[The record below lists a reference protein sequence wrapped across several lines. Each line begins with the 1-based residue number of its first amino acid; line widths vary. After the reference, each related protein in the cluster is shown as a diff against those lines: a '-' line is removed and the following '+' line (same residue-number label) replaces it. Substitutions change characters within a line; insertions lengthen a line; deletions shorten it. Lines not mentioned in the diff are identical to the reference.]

1 MAKDKKTYFLIT
13 GATGAGKSTLIASLL
28 PPHFEGEAPEHAVKA
43 HGVTKECTTY
53 PIKDT
58 NDQCYFIDTP
68 GMGDNIGVA
77 KTIAKIE
84 KQFRDITIHGI
95 VIAIGI
101 GTGRIDLGSQIA
113 GDVMKSSIFD
123 QNKDALKR
131 VAVVGTK
138 ADKED
143 SEEIECW
150 RKNVGE
156 QFKDV
161 LHGKPG
167 YTVTTG
173 VKKTAK
179 GDTQFKDNNQELLAA
194 LKKIAIKAEALK
206 YDMQDSNALIS
217 SLCSKYGLKTDQAEL
232 IKVLD
237 ETRKQLKMYKEEAE
251 NQRQQKL
258 KYMFFLFLAVVGLYN
273 ALSTAWVIVIGLGVG
288 GIWYTY
294 FL

>member
-28 PPHFEGEAPEHAVKA
+28 PTDFEGKGPEHAVKA

-84 KQFRDITIHGI
+84 KQFQDITIHGI
-95 VIAIGI
+95 VVAIGI

-113 GDVMKSSIFD
+113 GDVMKLSIFD
-123 QNKDALKR
+123 KDKDALKR

-138 ADKED
+138 ADKEEPED
-143 SEEIECW
+143 VEFW
-150 RKNVGE
+150 RTNVGE
-156 QFKDV
+156 QFKEI

-167 YTVTTG
+167 YTVTSG

-179 GDTQFKDNNQELLAA
+179 GDEKYEDNNEELLEA
-194 LKKIAIKAEALK
+194 LKEIAVKAEALK
-206 YDMQDSNALIS
+206 YNMQDSNALIS

-251 NQRQQKL
+251 NQRRQKWTSL
-258 KYMFFLFLAVVGLYN
+258 FFLFLLAVILYQT
-273 ALSTAWVIVIGLGVG
+273 LGKAWSMVIGLGLG